1 MILKVSAIGVMKHL
15 SESAVFGIN
24 TGLLLTFLG
33 ISDPKIKYLI
43 EKLTFLPSVFC
54 LSQRNICTL
63 ETLRRRRWCLF
74 KSRQA
79 VAVVVLE
86 VHFPISV
93 LRILSSSPV
102 TDLLLS
108 PCS

>member
-1 MILKVSAIGVMKHL
+1 VILKVSAIGVMKHL

-33 ISDPKIKYLI
+33 VSDPKIKYLI
-43 EKLTFLPSVFC
+43 EKLTFFAIRFLFIS
-54 LSQRNICTL
+54 NICTL

>member
-33 ISDPKIKYLI
+33 VSDPKIKYLI
-43 EKLTFLPSVFC
+43 EKLTFFAIGFLFIS
-54 LSQRNICTL
+54 NICTL
-63 ETLRRRRWCLF
+63 ETLRRRRRCLF

>member
-33 ISDPKIKYLI
+33 VSDPKIKYLI
-43 EKLTFLPSVFC
+43 EKLTFFAISFLFIS
-54 LSQRNICTL
+54 NICIL
-63 ETLRRRRWCLF
+63 ETLRRRQCLF